1 MALSYDQMRQF
12 LRAEN
17 QYLNEPREPEVE
29 QPRCACCG
37 VERGRLIELFLYH
50 DEWWCFDCMEYE
62 GLNSDDIDE
71 LYQYDPEVV

>member
-17 QYLNEPREPEVE
+17 QYLNEPPEPEVE

-37 VERGRLIELFLYH
+37 VERNNHTELFLYH
-50 DEWWCFDCMEYE
+50 DEPWCYE
-62 GLNSDDIDE
+62 CLQYEWLQPDDIDE
-71 LYQYDPEVV
+71 LHVYDEEMI